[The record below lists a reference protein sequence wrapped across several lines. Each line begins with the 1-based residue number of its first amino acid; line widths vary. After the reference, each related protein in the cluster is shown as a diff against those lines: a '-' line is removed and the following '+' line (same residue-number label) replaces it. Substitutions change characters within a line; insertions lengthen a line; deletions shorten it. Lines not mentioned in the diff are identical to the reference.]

1 MIAADQVA
9 VISTRDVL
17 LTRGGAPTAATR
29 DIILQEALQSMQIQS
44 ANAADGTAA
53 RDAILSDALK
63 ALDCKGSGSDLD

>member
-9 VISTRDVL
+9 VISFRDVL
-17 LTRGGAPTAATR
+17 VTRGGAPTAATR
-29 DIILQEALQSMQIQS
+29 DIILQEALQSMQIHS

-63 ALDCKGSGSDLD
+63 APDCKGSGSDLD